1 MEKETQL
8 EKLFREKVKDTE
20 YQILVAQWEYD
31 KDLVPKA
38 LKNVGNIFP
47 HYSLHDESHSN
58 SILNNITNTLGEK
71 AIKELSATDLWL
83 LLEAAYCHD
92 LGMVVTADKIEEA
105 LKDTKFSLLDFHSTI
120 IADEANP
127 LYDYANSFEQKDGQL
142 LYKDNKF
149 NVDSYNAVK
158 YLLSGYFRK
167 YHAKNV
173 KAVIANPMKELS
185 MASPRIGIP
194 QRLFTVLG
202 DICAAHGDDFD
213 TVMKLNR
220 VENGL
225 GTDMAHPR
233 FIACMLRIGDLLD
246 IDDNRFSEM
255 ALRTL
260 HKTKMPKDSILHY
273 NKHHS
278 IKHIRIDNRHI
289 EATAVCP
296 DPQVAKVTKEWFDW
310 IADEFNHQTSHW
322 NDIKPHN
329 QDCYLPTVGDL
340 NVDIE
345 GYYNFDSKQM
355 PQFTINTGKALEL
368 LQGNNLYKNIW
379 DSIRELLQNAVDSTL
394 IRYFLDKEYE
404 FKGREKE
411 LTFDFSNTLKEL
423 QETKDYQ
430 IEVKL
435 VKGDDG
441 IFTLSIKDKGLGL
454 KREHLRFLSNTG
466 NSSNNLEKK
475 KIVERMP
482 EWLKPSGT
490 FGIGFQ
496 SVYLLTDKV
505 DIVTKDYFTDEC
517 YELEM
522 HKPSSAMRG
531 DIYVKKHEKRIPKS
545 GLELNVRLNNEKV
558 KNLNDERTDVFDAIG
573 GMSRIEY
580 EISNKVREYGE
591 ISLVPI
597 GYNGDRIER
606 KESVYFDEE
615 NGIELLSVNSVS
627 LQPINLYYRNAEI
640 KHVISTYCL
649 GITANIL
656 HGKASDMLGISRA
669 ELKREYYDKIEG
681 YILNAVKKWVL
692 SDGFDSD
699 KIGGKDKDAALKLF
713 AMFYGYAEELKPVLG
728 NCYDLEVDKCAKTN
742 YNGESLKPSLKEGKA
757 ITFEDLKNGN
767 WVKTE
772 RDYRKK
778 EHFVRYDEEKKYY
791 SINLRLNQHLDF
803 VINKIIN
810 LIFDNCY
817 LRIGFYASYVF
828 SKSDIISDIKEV
840 RFDNYEVESTR
851 LYYPYIP
858 GYDDIYIPSG
868 KGRNVKGIGL
878 NRGLLSSKTAK
889 VLSPF
894 LLVNDEIVDARNDN
908 FYQFVSKCNENS
920 VKDIEKCYDR
930 YVKYVVEFMC
940 KEAFYGDKPKWIK
953 LKDKLE
959 SK

>member
-8 EKLFREKVKDTE
+8 EKLFRDKVKDPE

-31 KDLVPKA
+31 KELVPKA

-173 KAVIANPMKELS
+173 KAVISNPMKELS

-278 IKHIRIDNRHI
+278 IRHIRIDNRHI

-310 IADEFNHQTSHW
+310 IADEFNHQTSRW

-368 LQGNNLYKNIW
+368 LQGNNLYENIW

-394 IRYFLDKEYE
+394 IRYFLEKEYE
-404 FKGREKE
+404 CKEHGKE
-411 LTFDFSNTLKEL
+411 LTLEFDEALDELK
-423 QETKDYQ
+423 KYP
-430 IEVKL
+430 IEVNL

-441 IFTLSIKDKGLGL
+441 IFTLTIKDNGLGL
-454 KREHLRFLSNTG
+454 KRGHLKFLSNTG

-531 DIYVKKHEKRIPKS
+531 DIYVKKHEERIHNS
-545 GLELNVRLNNEKV
+545 GLELKIKLNSPKVNKLDEEKS
-558 KNLNDERTDVFDAIG
+558 DVFDAIDDV
-573 GMSRIEY
+573 SRIEY
-580 EISNKVREYGE
+580 KIREKVRGYSE

-597 GYNGDRIER
+597 KYNGEEIKR
-606 KESVYFDEE
+606 KKSLYFDNE
-615 NGIELLSVNSVS
+615 NGIELLSVESNKY
-627 LQPINLYYRNAEI
+627 PDTNLYYRNAEI
-640 KHVISTYCL
+640 NHSISIQCL
-649 GITANIL
+649 DITANIL
-656 HGKASDMLGISRA
+656 HGKASDMLGISRD
-669 ELKREYYDKIEG
+669 ELKREYYDKIKELIINSVKNW
-681 YILNAVKKWVL
+681 ILSKSFN
-692 SDGFDSD
+692 SD
-699 KIGGKDKDAALKLF
+699 KIGGLDKEAALKLF
-713 AMFYGYAEELKPVLG
+713 AMYYDYAEELESVLG
-728 NCYDLEVDKCAKTN
+728 DCYDVDVDILCEPFFLYREK
-742 YNGESLKPSLKEGKA
+742 LKPSEHDGKK
-757 ITFEDLKNGN
+757 ITFDMLKSKDRLEFSFYDNQRQLACWDDEKKCYVLN
-767 WVKTE
+767 RLFILNRNIFLMIFNRLYDNSYQIKTE
-772 RDYRKK
+772 ECIFTNK
-778 EHFVRYDEEKKYY
+778 EIVSEIK
-791 SINLRLNQHLDF
+791 NVQWDF
-803 VINKIIN
+803 GVENS
-810 LIFDNCY
+810 
-817 LRIGFYASYVF
+817 RI
-828 SKSDIISDIKEV
+828 
-840 RFDNYEVESTR
+840 
-851 LYYPYIP
+851 YYPYIP
-858 GYDDIYIPSG
+858 GYDDIYISSG
-868 KGRNVKGIGL
+868 KGIDERIGL
-878 NRGLLSSKTAK
+878 HSRYDMLSLKQAK
-889 VLSPF
+889 ILSPF
-894 LLVNDEIVDARNDN
+894 LRVNDEIVDARNDK
-908 FYQFVSKCNENS
+908 FYQFVHECNGKP
-920 VKDIEKCYDR
+920 KDKIKECYDR
-930 YVKYVVEFMC
+930 FVEYVV
-940 KEAFYGDKPKWIK
+940 KKKGWTVK
-953 LKDKLE
+953 KLE
-959 SK
+959 YK

>member
-8 EKLFREKVKDTE
+8 EKLFRDKVKDTE

-278 IKHIRIDNRHI
+278 IRHIRIDNRHI

-368 LQGNNLYKNIW
+368 LQGNNLYNNIW

-394 IRYFLDKEYE
+394 IHYFLDKEYE
-404 FKGREKE
+404 CKEQGEE
-411 LTFDFSNTLKEL
+411 LTLDFYEALKAL
-423 QETKDYQ
+423 KDYP
-430 IEVKL
+430 IEVNL
-435 VKGDDG
+435 DKGKKDEF
-441 IFTLSIKDKGLGL
+441 FTLTIKDRGLGL
-454 KREHLRFLSNTG
+454 KRDHLKFLSNTG

-522 HKPSSAMRG
+522 HKPSSGMRG
-531 DIYVKKHEKRIPKS
+531 DIYVKKHEERIHNS
-545 GLELNVRLNNEKV
+545 GLELKLKLNSPKVNKLDEEKP
-558 KNLNDERTDVFDAIG
+558 DVFDAIG
-573 GMSRIEY
+573 DVSRIEY
-580 EISNKVREYGE
+580 EISKKVREYGE

-597 GYNGDRIER
+597 RYKGAEIKR
-606 KESVYFDEE
+606 KESLYFDKE
-615 NGIELLSVNSVS
+615 NGIELLGVRSVNIVK
-627 LQPINLYYRNAEI
+627 INLYYRNAEI
-640 KHVISTYCL
+640 KHHISTNCL
-649 GITANIL
+649 GFTVNIL
-656 HGKASDMLGISRA
+656 HGKASDMLGISRD
-669 ELKREYYDKIEG
+669 ELKDEYCDKIEG
-681 YILNAVKKWVL
+681 AVLNTVKRWIL
-692 SDGFDSD
+692 SDGFNSD
-699 KIGGKDKDAALKLF
+699 KIWGEDKDTALKMF
-713 AMFYGYAEELKPVLG
+713 AMSYGYADELKPVLG
-728 NCYDLEVDKCAKTN
+728 NCYDLEVDTCVKPSYVKREQFT
-742 YNGESLKPSLKEGKA
+742 PSLKNGKA
-757 ITFEDLKNGN
+757 ITFNDLKVGN
-767 WVKTE
+767 RIETVYG
-772 RDYRKK
+772 RIINVN
-778 EHFVRYDEEKKYY
+778 FVMYDENENNY
-791 SINLRLNQHLDF
+791 SIDLRLYRYSDI
-803 VINKIIN
+803 VINKILN
-810 LIFDNCY
+810 SAFDNCY
-817 LRIGFYASYVF
+817 FHNYAF
-828 SKSDIISDIKEV
+828 SEYFFSNTDIFSDIKEV
-840 RFDNYEVESTR
+840 ECVSYEVVNTR

-868 KGRNVKGIGL
+868 KGRDVKGIGL
-878 NRGLLSSKTAK
+878 DSDLFSSKIAK
-889 VLSPF
+889 ILSPF
-894 LLVNDEIVDARNDN
+894 LLVNDEIVDARNEK
-908 FYQFVSKCNENS
+908 FYQFVQECNGKQ
-920 VKDIEKCYDR
+920 KDKIKECYDR
-930 YVKYVVEFMC
+930 YVKYVVDLMC
-940 KEAFYGDKPKWIK
+940 EDEYDDDTPKWKK
-953 LKDKLE
+953 LKEKLE